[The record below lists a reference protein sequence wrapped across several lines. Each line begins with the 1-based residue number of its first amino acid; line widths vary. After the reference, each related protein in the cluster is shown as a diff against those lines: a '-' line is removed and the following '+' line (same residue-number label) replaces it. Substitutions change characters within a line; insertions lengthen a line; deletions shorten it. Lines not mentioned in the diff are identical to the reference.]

1 MHVHRI
7 LVIRIALRPGT
18 DQVPLRKHAR
28 ERALFVAGL
37 FFATLAVVM
46 FAGTLDPPAPVFV
59 GMGWTVVLLE
69 ADRWARPL
77 GG

>member
-1 MHVHRI
+1 
-7 LVIRIALRPGT
+7 VISRFARLRRPAPRQLSLG
-18 DQVPLRKHAR
+18 
-28 ERALFVAGL
+28 ERAWFVAGL
-37 FFATLAVVM
+37 FFATIAVVM
-46 FAGTLDPPAPVFV
+46 FAGTLPPPAPVFV